1 MLGRP
6 AVVPPAGRDVGGGRA
21 PAGALAERGWGAFA
35 ESAEGTCAPRG
46 LDPYRE
52 VGGPG
57 GREGG

>member
-1 MLGRP
+1 MGRP
-6 AVVPPAGRDVGGGRA
+6 AVVPPAGREVGGGRA
-21 PAGALAERGWGAFA
+21 PAGALGGRWGAFF
-35 ESAEGTCAPRG
+35 ESAEGTCEPRG